1 MKLVYLYQ
9 FIFEISN
16 YRPGNGRFIMHLT
29 GETNS
34 LANVK
39 IELLPEKSN
48 NVTMLVRSDKQ
59 LDRIERIQIENIN
72 NKRLLNLITGFIYDD
87 AKLEIDRIHI
97 NYLSNINPNVRSAK
111 SSVLCYQTVNNTFKL
126 C

>member
-1 MKLVYLYQ
+1 
-9 FIFEISN
+9 
-16 YRPGNGRFIMHLT
+16 MHLT
-29 GETNS
+29 GESNT
-34 LANVK
+34 LPNVK

-59 LDRIERIQIENIN
+59 LDRIERVQIENIN

-97 NYLSNINPNVRSAK
+97 NYLSNINPNVRAAK